1 MELLNTL
8 TSGFNI
14 TRNYTLDENLNAVM
28 GFTRKEL
35 SWIMDEA
42 NIKTPEL
49 REKICTDMAT
59 YYDGYKFND
68 RKP

>member
-1 MELLNTL
+1 
-8 TSGFNI
+8 
-14 TRNYTLDENLNAVM
+14 M

-35 SWIMDEA
+35 SWIMDEV
-42 NIKTPEL
+42 NIKTPEF